1 MKYKLADIYRQ
12 LKEEE
17 QTTQVAQ
24 YKIYCDLDGVLCDFD
39 ARFEQ
44 FAGMSPKKYEAK
56 YSTKKFWDLI
66 DNKVGHTFWSK
77 MPWMYDGKQLWD
89 YIKKYNPT
97 IISAPS
103 DDASSHY
110 GKRLWVEANL
120 DNKDNSQKV
129 KLILAKRP
137 HKQEYSR
144 KNRVLIDDNA
154 TTIEEWSNRGGI
166 GILHTSAEQT
176 INQLQ
181 QLGI

>member
-1 MKYKLADIYRQ
+1 
-12 LKEEE
+12 
-17 QTTQVAQ
+17 
-24 YKIYCDLDGVLCDFD
+24 
-39 ARFEQ
+39 
-44 FAGMSPKKYEAK
+44 
-56 YSTKKFWDLI
+56 
-66 DNKVGHTFWSK
+66 
-77 MPWMYDGKQLWD
+77 MYDGKQLWD

-103 DDASSHY
+103 DDASSRY